1 MTCAMCD
8 CDRALELLSL
18 ELDGELTP
26 EEKRELEAHLAAC
39 GECRGAAEELRQLHT
54 LLPELEEEVPDGLHQ
69 AIMDRIGAEKV
80 VPLSRVSKKSHI
92 QRWASLAA
100 VFAVILLGAGTLKTL
115 QSGGS
120 TATAPA
126 AASVTTAEAA
136 QDTSSDAAVGEDASG
151 GAEQPETE
159 GKDKETTVSNGDALP
174 AESAPVVVQEDVEE
188 GGSGGAALRMSPPAS
203 AQPTP
208 VPTQTVKDGGNS
220 QESANQASTF
230 SVMPAEAA
238 TTDGAVQPDADTTE
252 TLRANCA
259 AWLAASTFE
268 QKDRVDTTLVSIAQ
282 VTEEELA
289 AAVCDEE
296 SAALLDAA
304 DWAVTLG
311 DTSGHDYAILLCDS
325 ETLAVLGYVPIA

>member
-69 AIMDRIGAEKV
+69 AIMDRIGTEKV

-120 TATAPA
+120 TGAAPA

-136 QDTSSDAAVGEDASG
+136 QDTSSDAAVGKGASG

-174 AESAPVVVQEDVEE
+174 AESAPAVVREDAEA
-188 GGSGGAALRMSPPAS
+188 GGSGAVLRMSPPAS

-220 QESANQASTF
+220 QESDNQAVTF
-230 SVMPAEAA
+230 SVLPAEAA
-238 TTDGAVQPDADTTE
+238 TIDGVVQPDADTTE

-259 AWLAASTFE
+259 AWLAVSTFE
-268 QKDRVDTTLVSIAQ
+268 QKDRVDTALVSIAQ
-282 VTEEELA
+282 VTEGELA
-289 AAVCDEE
+289 AAVSDEE
-296 SAALLDAA
+296 SAALLDGT

-311 DTSGHDYAILLCDS
+311 DTSGHDYAVLLCDS
-325 ETLAVLGYVPIA
+325 ETLSVLGYVPIE

>member
-8 CDRALELLSL
+8 CDRALELISL

-26 EEKRELEAHLAAC
+26 EERTELEAHLAAC

-54 LLPELEEEVPDGLHQ
+54 LLPELEEEVPEGLHQ

-80 VPLSRVSKKSHI
+80 VPLSRARKAPHI
-92 QRWASLAA
+92 RRWASLAA
-100 VFAVILLGAGTLKTL
+100 VFAVILLGAGTLKGF
-115 QSGGS
+115 QGGS
-120 TATAPA
+120 STGAAPA
-126 AASVTTAEAA
+126 AANVTTAEAA
-136 QDTSSDAAVGEDASG
+136 QDTTGTAGGDAASG
-151 GAEQPETE
+151 GAERPETE
-159 GKDKETTVSNGDALP
+159 GKGKEASVSDGGALP
-174 AESAPVVVQEDVEE
+174 AESAPAVVQEDAET
-188 GGSGGAALRMSPPAS
+188 GGSGAVLRMSPPAS

-208 VPTQTVKDGGNS
+208 APVQEVGDVANG
-220 QESANQASTF
+220 QESANQAVTF

-238 TTDGAVQPDADTTE
+238 EGTVQPDGETTE

-259 AWLAASTFE
+259 AWLSASTFE
-268 QKDRVDTTLVSIAQ
+268 QKDRVDTTLVSVAP
-282 VTEEELA
+282 VTQGELA
-289 AAVCDEE
+289 SAVCDGEDRQ
-296 SAALLDAA
+296 ALLDAA